1 MSCEIG
7 YGKPPV
13 HSRFRKGQSG
23 NPGGVP
29 GPRRAF
35 ERRMQARIEEAL
47 RSSPAGFAAGS
58 PDDASG
64 EAANIITEAAA
75 KADTAAIRLAF
86 SFLAERGRKRPRRMR
101 PPSRFKH
108 VLERAYAET
117 QGISDAPRKRRA
129 QSQGISPDFPPRN
142 KSAEISGRHFPA
154 AKSQGITG
162 DVSRTR
168 YVPTGGRTMSRNDG
182 SRRENATACNFREF
196 HAIRAPPE
204 AARPATT

>member
-47 RSSPAGFAAGS
+47 RSSPAGFAAS
-58 PDDASG
+58 RPDDASG
-64 EAANIITEAAA
+64 EAAKIITEAAA
-75 KADTAAIRLAF
+75 KADTAAIRHAF

-101 PPSRFKH
+101 SPRRFKH

-117 QGISDAPRKRRA
+117 
-129 QSQGISPDFPPRN
+129 
-142 KSAEISGRHFPA
+142 
-154 AKSQGITG
+154 QGITG

-168 YVPTGGRTMSRNDG
+168 YVPTGGHTMSRNDG
-182 SRRENATACNFREF
+182 SRRENAIACNLREF
-196 HAIRAPPE
+196 HSIRAPPE